1 MKKEFLELGKIVN
14 THGIR
19 GEMKVM
25 HMCDSPEFL
34 CEFKTVYLDENTS
47 LKVVKS
53 RIHKN
58 AVLMTFEGI
67 NDINEA
73 EKFKNRL
80 IYMDRADAPD
90 DLIFQQDIIGFK
102 VFDEFLDREIG
113 TLKEILPFPT
123 YDMLVIK
130 GLKKEYMI
138 PDVEQ
143 FVLEIDEEQ
152 KMIFVK
158 TIEGLID
165 DEN

>member
-1 MKKEFLELGKIVN
+1 MKKEFLEIGKIVN

-34 CEFKTVYLDENTS
+34 CTFKTVYLNQETP
-47 LKVVKS
+47 LKVLKT

-58 AVLMTFEGI
+58 TVLMTVEGI

-73 EKFKNRL
+73 EKYKNKM

-90 DLIFQQDIIGFK
+90 DLIFQQDIIGYK
-102 VFDEFLDREIG
+102 VYDEYLGKEIG
-113 TLKEILPFPT
+113 TLKEILEMPT

-130 GLKKEYMI
+130 GAKKEHLI
-138 PDVEQ
+138 PDVEE
-143 FVLEIDEEQ
+143 FVLEIDEE
-152 KMIFVK
+152 KEMIYVK
-158 TIEGLID
+158 TIEGLIE